1 VSFVESHLLTLVIFL
16 PMVGAL
22 LVALLP
28 RGEGGQHKG
37 VALVFSLLT
46 FVVSLPL
53 WLEFH
58 PASKWAFEQ
67 KSEWAPS
74 LGFSYHVGLD
84 GVALLLVML
93 TTFLGPIVVLSSWKY
108 VQERV
113 KEYCLALLLLETA
126 MLGTL
131 AALDLV
137 LFYTFWEA
145 MLIPMYFLI
154 GIWGSERRIYAAV
167 KFFLFTF
174 VGSVLMLLAIF
185 WLWSNS
191 GAAGHRT
198 FDYVELI
205 DQGVLSPERQKWLFL
220 AFCLAFAIKVPIWP
234 LHTWLP
240 DAHTEAPASGS
251 ILLAGVLLKMG
262 TFGFIRYAM
271 PLFPQAAWQWAP
283 TIGVLGV
290 IGIVYGSFMCMA
302 QTDLKRL
309 IAYSSVAHL
318 GFVMLGLSALTP
330 EAVSGAVLQMV
341 NHGISTGALF
351 LMIGYLYERTHT
363 RDLAAYGGLAA
374 VAPAIAATF
383 LVITLSSIGLPG
395 TNGFVGEF
403 LILIG
408 TFTAKALGTWTVPGL
423 TLFGWQVWAPLDV
436 LKGVALSVVGATGV
450 ILGAVYMLW
459 VYQRVFFGPVRKAAS
474 HGVPDLTVREWFTV
488 APFLIAIVWIGF
500 NPQPLLNAVKEP
512 VDAFVQRVTR
522 PQAPKILPTR
532 QRGADATPPPAQD
545 AAPQRPPMAR
555 PPPPEARR

>member
-1 VSFVESHLLTLVIFL
+1 MSFVESHLLTLVIFL
-16 PMVGAL
+16 PVVGAV

-28 RGEGGQHKG
+28 RGEGGQHKA
-37 VALVFSLLT
+37 VAFIFSLLA
-46 FVVSLPL
+46 FLASIPL
-53 WLEFH
+53 WTGFH
-58 PASKWAFEQ
+58 GVAGKYAFEQ

-84 GVALLLVML
+84 GVALLLFML

-108 VQERV
+108 IQERV
-113 KEYCLALLLLETA
+113 KVYCIALLLLETA

-137 LFYTFWEA
+137 LFYVFWEA
-145 MLIPMYFLI
+145 MLIPMYLLI
-154 GIWGSERRIYAAV
+154 GMWGSERRIYAAV

-191 GAAGHRT
+191 GAPGHRS
-198 FDYVELI
+198 FDYADLI
-205 DQGVLSPERQKWLFL
+205 NAGGMTPEVQKWLFL
-220 AFCLAFAIKVPIWP
+220 AFALAFAIKVPVWP

-240 DAHTEAPASGS
+240 DAHTEAPAAGS
-251 ILLAGVLLKMG
+251 IVLAGVMLKMG

-271 PLFPQAAWQWAP
+271 PLFPQAALEWAP
-283 TIGVLGV
+283 IIALLGV
-290 IGIVYGSFMCMA
+290 VGIVYGSLMCMA

-351 LMIGYLYERTHT
+351 LMIGLLYERTHT
-363 RDLAAYGGLAA
+363 RNLAAYGGLAG
-374 VAPAIAATF
+374 VSPAIAATF
-383 LVITLSSIGLPG
+383 MLIMLSSIGLPG

-408 TFTAKALGTWTVPGL
+408 TFTSKIVRGAM
-423 TLFGWQVWAPLDV
+423 PL
-436 LKGVALSVVGATGV
+436 AIVGATGV

-459 VYQRVFFGPVRKAAS
+459 MYQRVFFGPRRKAAE
-474 HGVPDLTVREWFTV
+474 HGVLDLTLREWFAV
-488 APFLIAIVWIGF
+488 APLLVAIVAIGF
-500 NPQPLLNAVKEP
+500 MPQPLLTAIKEP
-512 VDAFVQRVTR
+512 VDAFVQRVAR
-522 PQAPKILPTR
+522 PEPGKVIVPVRKAE
-532 QRGADATPPPAQD
+532 
-545 AAPQRPPMAR
+545 APQ
-555 PPPPEARR
+555 

>member
-1 VSFVESHLLTLVIFL
+1 MNWLETHLLTLCIFL
-16 PMVGAL
+16 PLAGAL
-22 LVALLP
+22 LVLLLP
-28 RGEGGQHKG
+28 RSEGAQHKG
-37 VALVFSLLT
+37 IAFVFSVLT
-46 FVVSLPL
+46 FAVSLPL
-53 WLEFH
+53 WIGFKPSTH
-58 PASKWAFEQ
+58 YAFEQ

-74 LGFSYHVGLD
+74 LGIGYHVGLD
-84 GVALLLVML
+84 GVALLLFML

-113 KEYCLALLLLETA
+113 KEYCFALLILETA

-131 AALDLV
+131 ASLDLV
-137 LFYTFWEA
+137 LFYVFWEA
-145 MLIPMYFLI
+145 MLIPMYLLI
-154 GIWGSERRIYAAV
+154 GMWGSERRIYAAV

-191 GAAGHRT
+191 GAPGHRT
-198 FDYVELI
+198 FDYVTLLE
-205 DQGVLSPERQKWLFL
+205 QGNLDAAKQKWLFL
-220 AFCLAFAIKVPIWP
+220 AFALAFAIKVPIWP

-240 DAHTEAPASGS
+240 DAHTEAPAAGS
-251 ILLAGVLLKMG
+251 ILLAGVMLKMG

-271 PLFPQAAWQWAP
+271 PLFPQAALDWAP
-283 TIGVLGV
+283 VMATLGV
-290 IGIVYGSFMCMA
+290 IGIVYGSLMCMA

-318 GFVMLGLSALTP
+318 GFVMLGLAALTP
-330 EAVSGAVLQMV
+330 EAASGAVLQMV

-363 RDLAAYGGLAA
+363 RDLAAYGGLAS

-383 LVITLSSIGLPG
+383 LIITLSSIGLPG

-408 TFTAKALGTWTVPGL
+408 TFTSKGL
-423 TLFGWQVWAPLDV
+423 NGAMWLSI
-436 LKGVALSVVGATGV
+436 VAATGV

-459 VYQRVFFGPVRKAAS
+459 MYQRVFWGLPRKAAQ

-488 APFLIAIVWIGF
+488 APLLIAIVVIGF
-500 NPQPLLNAVKEP
+500 QPQPLLNAIKEP
-512 VDAFVQRVTR
+512 VDAFVQRVGS
-522 PQAPKILPTR
+522 PSKIVYPV
-532 QRGADATPPPAQD
+532 RGAADPAPSGVPAQKLFF
-545 AAPQRPPMAR
+545 PQRAPMAPAEGPR
-555 PPPPEARR
+555 Q